1 MVVLCFL
8 SYPEENYFGILG
20 IFILFYKCVNYLFK
34 EQMNYAFSLFFIVEI
49 FLKMSAVGID
59 KFKDDIF
66 NVYELIFTFIIIV
79 NIILIIN

>member
-1 MVVLCFL
+1 MLIVL
-8 SYPEENYFGILG
+8 
-20 IFILFYKCVNYLFK
+20 KK

-79 NIILIIN
+79 HIILFLNTQYIL